1 MYTEAELRDALQHSA
16 ARVDDLIAAAV
27 DGHVSSHAIQ
37 PGDLALSAHI
47 FAAAGR
53 HRRWRAA
60 SAAAIGVA
68 AIGVGTFVAIGIGS
82 SDSPSAGPPPAASTA
97 AASHVLQPPARGGAT
112 SRPSSAKIALNNL
125 ITLGG
130 RTSTDYSFGPIG
142 KAQIIMVGGKN
153 AVNVIALPASAPFDP
168 ATQIH
173 SAQRVQVAGTTG
185 YYGAVA
191 AGVSGASMKYG
202 PSKATLAWQAPNGT
216 WLFIQGMNEGVNL
229 PAATLV
235 SRAQELNVVAAP
247 APLPRIP
254 FRVGWLPA
262 GLTVTSVEAQPGA
275 AGTVVGLTSGSNTVT
290 INVAAGTVGAEAG
303 RLDGTS
309 DDTSA
314 QRSVGNVAI
323 TIHAHGYTQSDTQK
337 ILNNLDLSKLP
348 GAPSTWWSL
357 TEAFND

>member
-1 MYTEAELRDALQHSA
+1 
-16 ARVDDLIAAAV
+16 
-27 DGHVSSHAIQ
+27 
-37 PGDLALSAHI
+37 
-47 FAAAGR
+47 
-53 HRRWRAA
+53 
-60 SAAAIGVA
+60 
-68 AIGVGTFVAIGIGS
+68 
-82 SDSPSAGPPPAASTA
+82 
-97 AASHVLQPPARGGAT
+97 
-112 SRPSSAKIALNNL
+112 
-125 ITLGG
+125 
-130 RTSTDYSFGPIG
+130 
-142 KAQIIMVGGKN
+142 
-153 AVNVIALPASAPFDP
+153 
-168 ATQIH
+168 
-173 SAQRVQVAGTTG
+173 
-185 YYGAVA
+185 
-191 AGVSGASMKYG
+191 
-202 PSKATLAWQAPNGT
+202 
-216 WLFIQGMNEGVNL
+216 MNEGVNL